1 MFFHRNHLPYINE
14 LIHVSTWISYH
25 ELHSSINIITSF
37 NPIFLPKPRYFKFR
51 FRDSTPGDSLGWAP
65 EKVTVRWKRRY
76 AAWMHQ
82 RTTVTNDFPDFSWGE
97 QLSNEKKPGLFRVY
111 RGLYCPV
118 RDYNKPLYGSLL
130 NNQCNRSSCLKCSPY
145 DFYVNLFKWMSETFQ
160 HF

>member
-1 MFFHRNHLPYINE
+1 MNWLNE

-37 NPIFLPKPRYFKFR
+37 NPIFLPKPRYFEFR

-82 RTTVTNDFPDFSWGE
+82 RTACFHYIPNNFPDFSWGDNWAMKKNPGCLGYTGDYTA
-97 QLSNEKKPGLFRVY
+97 QLGIIIV
-111 RGLYCPV
+111 
-118 RDYNKPLYGSLL
+118 
-130 NNQCNRSSCLKCSPY
+130 
-145 DFYVNLFKWMSETFQ
+145 KWMSETFQ